1 MHVTQIRHQLTRVE
15 GSSHFIRLQTFH
27 VVLSPRPVRA
37 AWTFQ
42 PEGSPACST
51 EALGDCLQAARA
63 SEWLASAV
71 EQGQTLVASLLTFVF
86 VDVLTPRQ
94 VPASPKVPATSSHA
108 AQALRPWSTSCRPRV
123 WSVLLCACR
132 CPLEPVDCL
141 LTQASQAIIAAAPRF
156 PNIFRLCRQLTASQ

>member
-123 WSVLLCACR
+123 WSVLLCTADALWN
-132 CPLEPVDCL
+132 P
-141 LTQASQAIIAAAPRF
+141 
-156 PNIFRLCRQLTASQ
+156 LTASSRRPLRQSSRRRPGFPTFSAYAVS